1 MPAQDPIRAIICIS
15 SDRSTRESWR
25 EEPRPLQIRTS
36 FIVPGA
42 NLRSVGT
49 IRDAKKWPQ
58 RDGRTDAEKLDCIN
72 YNLLSPFTIQK
83 MLSGIRVLEDLKRVS
98 GEISD
103 TYTYQSGKIRNS
115 SLKNGLKLYN
125 MAIDKFLGNSLITR
139 IMNADVSTLDCLRR
153 AFQPDSEYGDG
164 DWVDIAGMIAPK
176 NAITDL
182 LDDVESG
189 KLSSMHDFNARI
201 HHIHSRYYDY
211 EWRWAYNVMAEQ
223 YGLDLQTADS
233 ETLVDLVAKWRES
246 VVGLD
251 NMIYED
257 ARKEFSLSMMASFG
271 ADGGALQRKRD
282 FIQVRGSKFESDPF
296 VCSVKE
302 HISVKS
308 ALGDAAKDKLRSLH

>member
-1 MPAQDPIRAIICIS
+1 
-15 SDRSTRESWR
+15 
-25 EEPRPLQIRTS
+25 
-36 FIVPGA
+36 
-42 NLRSVGT
+42 
-49 IRDAKKWPQ
+49 
-58 RDGRTDAEKLDCIN
+58 
-72 YNLLSPFTIQK
+72 
-83 MLSGIRVLEDLKRVS
+83 
-98 GEISD
+98 
-103 TYTYQSGKIRNS
+103 
-115 SLKNGLKLYN
+115 

-139 IMNADVSTLDCLRR
+139 IMIADVSTMDGLRR

-201 HHIHSRYYDY
+201 NHIHSKYYDY
-211 EWRWAYNVMAEQ
+211 EWRWAYNVMTEQ
-223 YGLDLQTADS
+223 YGLDLKTADP
-233 ETLVDLVAKWRES
+233 ERLVDIVSKWRES

-257 ARKEFSLSMMASFG
+257 AKKEFSLSMMASFG
-271 ADGGALQRKRD
+271 ADGDALQRKRD
-282 FIQVRGSKFESDPF
+282 FIQVRGSKFEADPF

-308 ALGDAAKDKLRSLH
+308 ALGDAAIEKLRSLY